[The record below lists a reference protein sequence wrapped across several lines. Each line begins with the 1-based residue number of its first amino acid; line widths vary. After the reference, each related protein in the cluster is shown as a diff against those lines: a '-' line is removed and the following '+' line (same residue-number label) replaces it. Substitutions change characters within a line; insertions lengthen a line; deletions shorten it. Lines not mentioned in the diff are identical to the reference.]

1 MNDTTNH
8 RFYEGAIYHKRVH
21 PKTHEFKYKFYL
33 LDIDVADSSSF
44 EKLKN
49 SFFSIN
55 RLNFLSFKTKDHF
68 GTSDNFLEN
77 IDELLEKFNLEKS
90 SKLRFITLPRVL
102 NFVFNPISILMVFDK
117 DDIPTH
123 ILAEVHNYNNGR
135 VIYPVK
141 LEKKGKSFFGIVKK
155 DMYVSPFFKTSGVY
169 EFELKYDEEKLF
181 VKIDLYENDVY
192 KLSAIFNS
200 KSKEFNKKTSLSIF
214 LRYAFITFLVV
225 SRTFFQS
232 IKLYLKGLKVY
243 APRSEDKIRRY

>member
-1 MNDTTNH
+1 MSDQSNH

-77 IDELLEKFNLEKS
+77 IDGLLEKFNLEKS

-117 DDIPTH
+117 DSRNYKKYTK
-123 ILAEVHNYNNGR
+123 ILAKHIKSHTMKKRVNAHIKTIETIEKIEKEV
-135 VIYPVK
+135 
-141 LEKKGKSFFGIVKK
+141 
-155 DMYVSPFFKTSGVY
+155 
-169 EFELKYDEEKLF
+169 
-181 VKIDLYENDVY
+181 
-192 KLSAIFNS
+192 
-200 KSKEFNKKTSLSIF
+200 KE
-214 LRYAFITFLVV
+214 
-225 SRTFFQS
+225 
-232 IKLYLKGLKVY
+232 
-243 APRSEDKIRRY
+243 